1 MIDTEVQFQV
11 MILFNVVFEYNNKE
25 GCHKKKNSNLN
36 LNLMLEISETYND
49 KQGSKQNSNHK
60 SKYKFGF

>member
-25 GCHKKKNSNLN
+25 GCHKKKGSNLN

-49 KQGSKQNSNHK
+49 KQGSKQNSNHE
-60 SKYKFGF
+60 SKYKSGF